1 MRIVWVDLCF
11 AINFLADYLVCL
23 LSARLCAVPLS
34 RLRYALAALFGAL
47 WAVAAAC
54 GLSFCLSPGGK
65 LLGGAALCLCAFW
78 GRREFTRLCAAFFFL
93 SAALGGAVWALSLR
107 ADGALALTPGL
118 LGCSFLLFW
127 AFFDLLLRGAAK
139 KREREIVEVKLGFL
153 GREAA
158 FRALVDTGNSL
169 SEPLSGAH
177 VMVVSPEA
185 LRGVLGEYYP
195 LFLLDEPT
203 EILEAAACLDALRG
217 RLLLVPYSAVG
228 AKGFLVAFRPDSL
241 AIAGE
246 EDGEKLLVAL
256 SPSASGEGHEGVL

>member
-1 MRIVWVDLCF
+1 MRVVWIDLCF
-11 AINFLADYLVCL
+11 AINFCADYLICL

-34 RLRYALAALFGAL
+34 RRRYALAAAFGAL

-54 GLSFCLSPGGK
+54 GLAFCLSPGGK
-65 LLGGAALCLCAFW
+65 LLGGAALCLCAFY
-78 GRREFTRLCAAFFFL
+78 GQREFARLCTSFFIL
-93 SAALGGAVWALSLR
+93 SAALGGSVWALSLR
-107 ADGALALTPGL
+107 PGGALALSPGL
-118 LGCSFLLFW
+118 LGFGFFLFW
-127 AFFDLLLRGAAK
+127 ALFDLLLRGAAAR
-139 KREREIVEVKLGFL
+139 REREILEVKLRFL
-153 GREAA
+153 GRETA

-169 SEPLSGAH
+169 SEPVSGAH

-217 RLLLVPYSAVG
+217 RLCLVPYFAVG

-241 AIAGE
+241 TIVGK

-256 SPSASGEGHEGVL
+256 SSSASGEGHEGIF